1 MAHRKFQHDK
11 IQTVMETWHGLEERF
26 EPGKLTIENCWL
38 SQWDIQPVELVFPN
52 GNPSP
57 FRTLVCTDNED
68 ILVGNPFRPSFVPV
82 LNSDFSKMV
91 ADAIAGTGH
100 EMVSCGSIR
109 NRGRVFFSFKLK
121 GMEKF
126 KAAGRDFSAF
136 LNFGNGHD
144 KSSVLW
150 TNTSNGCA
158 VCDNTFT
165 RELERVENKDASGSQ
180 LESDDDLRISVRH
193 TKNVQIRL
201 PDLSRTIDKAI
212 GVQAEFQLEL
222 DRLSKIACNATQA
235 EALFTGFL
243 VPAKSEEISTRAE
256 NRTTRLIQLFTGGAG
271 NDGNG
276 MDDAFSAV
284 TDYFSH
290 ESVGDNR
297 EKQFLSSEFG
307 ASSVAKNRF
316 FEMITDDE
324 KREATIERGNQLLN
338 A

>member
-1 MAHRKFQHDK
+1 MSLRKFQHDK
-11 IQTVMETWHGLEERF
+11 VQTTIPTWHNLEDRF
-26 EPGKLTIENCWL
+26 EPGQLTMENCWI
-38 SQWDIQPVELVFPN
+38 SQWDIKPVELFLPN
-52 GNPSP
+52 GKPSP
-57 FRTLVCTDNED
+57 FRTLVCTDNEE

-82 LNSDFSKMV
+82 LNSDFVKMIQ
-91 ADAIAGTGH
+91 DAIAGTGH

-109 NRGRVFFSFKLK
+109 NRGRVFVSFKLK

-126 KAAGRDFSAF
+126 KAAMREFSAY

-150 TNTSNGCA
+150 TNTSNGCT

-165 RELERVENKDASGSQ
+165 RELERVENKDSSGSQ
-180 LESDDDLRISVRH
+180 LESDDDLRLSVRH

-222 DRLSKIACNATQA
+222 DKLAKIACNETQA

-243 VPAKSEEISTRAE
+243 VPAKAEEISTRTE
-256 NRTTRLIQLFTGGAG
+256 NRTTRLVQLFRGGAG
-271 NDGNG
+271 NDGDG

-290 ESVGDNR
+290 ESVGDNV

-307 ASSVAKNRF
+307 ASSTAKNRF
-316 FEMITDDE
+316 FDLVTNDE
-324 KREATIERGNQLLN
+324 KREATIARGNQLLN